1 MFILASKTARIMKT
15 PFSLLLVVAL
25 TVSISTNA
33 QTKVGDVTVPNT
45 FKAGN
50 TALVLNGAGMRVKY
64 WFDLYVGALYL
75 QTKSSK
81 GTEIAAADK
90 PMAVKMHI
98 VSSKIT
104 RDKMVEAINEGF
116 ANSTGGNTAPLNT
129 RIKQLLD
136 AFTSIKVGDVF
147 DLVYEPGVGVT
158 LYKNNVKATTVTGFD
173 FKKALFGIW
182 LGVDSVD
189 DDLKKGMLGS

>member
-1 MFILASKTARIMKT
+1 MKIKT
-15 PFSLLLVVAL
+15 SLLLAIVL
-25 TVSISTNA
+25 FVSISATA
-33 QTKVGDVTVPNT
+33 QTKVADVTVPNT

-50 TALVLNGAGMRVKY
+50 TTLALNGAGMRVKY

-75 QTKSSK
+75 QTKSNK
-81 GTEIAAADK
+81 GADIAAADK

-116 ANSTGGNTAPLNT
+116 TKSTGGNTAPLNT

-158 LYKNNVKATTVTGFD
+158 LFKNNVKATTVTGFD

-182 LGVDSVD
+182 LGVDAVD
-189 DDLKKGMLGS
+189 DDLKKGMLGN